1 MSEILSKQR
10 YHSAEVRKRLRHVA
24 KIINEFENPTISKEK
39 NEENSSD
46 TQATKQNSLQGN
58 SMSAEDYDEAKANGT
73 YLKAPTARLPT
84 STRNDGL
91 NSEITKVELAESA
104 PSTGNAPTNPTFVSG
119 ANLLKN
125 VEKYTIKAKNFW
137 KKARGILNSTLL
149 IMAVEQSLMR
159 LTILTWVKS

>member
-58 SMSAEDYDEAKANGT
+58 SMSAEDYG
-73 YLKAPTARLPT
+73 
-84 STRNDGL
+84 
-91 NSEITKVELAESA
+91 
-104 PSTGNAPTNPTFVSG
+104 
-119 ANLLKN
+119 
-125 VEKYTIKAKNFW
+125 
-137 KKARGILNSTLL
+137 
-149 IMAVEQSLMR
+149 
-159 LTILTWVKS
+159 